1 MSSMSPTL
9 PSDPFRGFNFVVSLI
24 DSSSLLASGVPSL
37 ESGAL
42 AGFSEC
48 SGLEMGL
55 DIEEYKEGGN
65 NGTVLRFP
73 TRMKWTNLRLKRGIT
88 FASDLWQWHY
98 DFSQGVGT
106 RRDGMVVLQDEQHN
120 PAIVWSFTRGLPVK
134 WMGPSFNAGQSQ
146 VAFEEIE
153 IAHEGLSLSPM
164 GGGASASGTVSVS
177 ISGGVSV
184 SASAG
189 ISASLSIG

>member
-9 PSDPFRGFNFVVSLI
+9 PPDPFRGFNFTVSLI
-24 DSSSLLASGVPSL
+24 DSSSLLSFAVTAI
-37 ESGAL
+37 ESAAL

-48 SGLEMGL
+48 SGLEMSM

-73 TRMKWTNLRLKRGIT
+73 TRVKWTNLRLKRGIT
-88 FASDLWQWHY
+88 FDGGLWQWHY
-98 DFSQGVGT
+98 DFTQGVGT

-134 WMGPSFNAGQSQ
+134 WTGPSLNASSSQ

-153 IAHEGLSLSPM
+153 IAHEGITVSSL
-164 GGGASASGTVSVS
+164 GGAVSTQL
-177 ISGGVSV
+177 
-184 SASAG
+184 G
-189 ISASLSIG
+189 IGA